1 MLAFFP
7 TELNLGRKYANLAH
21 RRNLLWHNDFY
32 FLTLKNVAKIRM
44 KVPLLAS
51 KSVTFAM
58 QNDNFGL
65 LKGQLSQ
72 HQSGTFTF
80 LRFKNGFSI
89 VKKALFSSYFSIFSL
104 SRFFTSKYAISRLF
118 LYKYSRERWEF
129 RRWRKHVEWRK
140 IGKRYLHFEINFT
153 YSE

>member
-1 MLAFFP
+1 M
-7 TELNLGRKYANLAH
+7 
-21 RRNLLWHNDFY
+21 
-32 FLTLKNVAKIRM
+32 
-44 KVPLLAS
+44 PLLAS

-89 VKKALFSSYFSIFSL
+89 VKKALFSSYFSIFPL

-118 LYKYSRERWEF
+118 LYNYSCESWEF
-129 RRWRKHVEWRK
+129 VSEGSTLSD
-140 IGKRYLHFEINFT
+140 GKSVKDIYILK
-153 YSE
+153 

>member
-1 MLAFFP
+1 MLAFFS

-21 RRNLLWHNDFY
+21 RRNLLWHNDFC
-32 FLTLKNVAKIRM
+32 FLTLKNVTKIRL

-89 VKKALFSSYFSIFSL
+89 VKKPLFSSYFSIFSL

-118 LYKYSRERWEF
+118 LYKYSCNRWEF
-129 RRWRKHVEWRK
+129 VSERSMLSD
-140 IGKRYLHFEINFT
+140 GKSVKDIYILK
-153 YSE
+153 